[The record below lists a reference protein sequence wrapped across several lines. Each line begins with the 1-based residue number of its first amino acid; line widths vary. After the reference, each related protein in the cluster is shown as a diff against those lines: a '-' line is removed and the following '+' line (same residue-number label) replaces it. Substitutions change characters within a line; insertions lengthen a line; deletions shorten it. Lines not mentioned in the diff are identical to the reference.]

1 MGTDEEP
8 GKNRGSREARGGRWP
23 VEGGKIQV
31 DYLLQTGD
39 QEEERE
45 ATDVKLQQEVCG
57 DFCTRRVRNRGG
69 SSKNGRSIL
78 REGGTQDTN

>member
-1 MGTDEEP
+1 MFP
-8 GKNRGSREARGGRWP
+8 
-23 VEGGKIQV
+23 EGGKIQV

-57 DFCTRRVRNRGG
+57 DFCMWRG
-69 SSKNGRSIL
+69 KEQRWL
-78 REGGTQDTN
+78 L